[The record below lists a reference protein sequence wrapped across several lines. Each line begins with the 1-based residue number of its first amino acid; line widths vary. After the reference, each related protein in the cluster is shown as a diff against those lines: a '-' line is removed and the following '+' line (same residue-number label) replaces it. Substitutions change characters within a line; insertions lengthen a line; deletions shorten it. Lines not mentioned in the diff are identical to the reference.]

1 MFTRLYL
8 INGHFDD
15 SYTFKIRSLIKICMS
30 FDLKRANNFKLRV
43 QRAILRF
50 ERYLSHFVYYQYSVF
65 IKRTLLSVCSEVF
78 SFYCQRSRHIGHI
91 THAGPRW
98 YCDWCSRRMR
108 VMLLVY
114 AHLSLRH
121 ILHSTA
127 ITTGVRCIPVLQPCT
142 RASPRGLY
150 FSQQLHRQIEVP
162 NFIYN

>member
-1 MFTRLYL
+1 MFKRLYV
-8 INGHFDD
+8 INGYFDD
-15 SYTFKIRSLIKICMS
+15 SYTFNIRSLIKICMS

-50 ERYLSHFVYYQYSVF
+50 ERYLSYFVYYQYSVF
-65 IKRTLLSVCSEVF
+65 IKRTLLSVCSELF

-127 ITTGVRCIPVLQPCT
+127 ILQLASAAFLQPAAMHSGVT
-142 RASPRGLY
+142 QRTLFFIAVT
-150 FSQQLHRQIEVP
+150 QIEVP